1 MLVQLCTVCT
11 NSQATAISLVQMIR
25 TLLEDLPG
33 IFAETAITQC
43 VVGAALQVAEK
54 LLVRY
59 TLPLATYVY
68 YKDILLKSLLTHRQN
83 RK

>member
-1 MLVQLCTVCT
+1 MCTVCT
-11 NSQATAISLVQMIR
+11 NSQTAAISLLQMIR

-43 VVGAALQVAEK
+43 AVGAALQVAEK

-59 TLPLATYVY
+59 TLPFSHLCIIMYIIGILAYSQ
-68 YKDILLKSLLTHRQN
+68 KK
-83 RK
+83 